1 MPSLRTKTNTN
12 PLICI
17 CPLVKSFRTEF
28 TNWWNTKNDD
38 SIELNEENIIYGFTN
53 NIALQL
59 GLNLSL
65 IIAKYYIYIAS
76 REEDPYFFDTF
87 LAVLRSKLDR

>member
-1 MPSLRTKTNTN
+1 MN
-12 PLICI
+12 
-17 CPLVKSFRTEF
+17 
-28 TNWWNTKNDD
+28 
-38 SIELNEENIIYGFTN
+38 ELNEENIIYGFRTN

-65 IIAKYYIYIAS
+65 IIAKDYIYIDS

-87 LAVLRSKLDR
+87 LGVLRSKLDMEKPNSKLQINL